1 MSLVTM
7 YESSVRRR
15 KRDEISRLKTDTEKN
30 MLILLAIVV
39 KKF

>member
-7 YESSVRRR
+7 YESSVRR
-15 KRDEISRLKTDTEKN
+15 KRDEISRLKTDRVKYVNIVT
-30 MLILLAIVV
+30 IVV